1 MHREVPSWNK
11 DLKGSRRWQVTSR
24 HESGRWQS
32 TGSPQGPPTV
42 TSKGRGFQGPSG
54 WLQLC
59 SCDPRFRDCKSGFTV
74 QNWDQKW
81 LMLTPYFTK
90 KSLSFIPQTPI
101 ESCSGPDAVPGY
113 QDAGQEAGDVPL
125 CRVMHQNARW
135 REALTDGQCMRS
147 RKQRTTDRGSGLSGV
162 KERLVAPICPS
173 PVNQLLGSSS
183 RWYQEPWGLNE
194 NKRAGTQGT
203 CM

>member
-1 MHREVPSWNK
+1 MLPSLNINGVPLGQALCTRVQGIGGK
-11 DLKGSRRWQVTSR
+11 RGAGRR
-24 HESGRWQS
+24 GA
-32 TGSPQGPPTV
+32 
-42 TSKGRGFQGPSG
+42 
-54 WLQLC
+54 L
-59 SCDPRFRDCKSGFTV
+59 
-74 QNWDQKW
+74 
-81 LMLTPYFTK
+81 
-90 KSLSFIPQTPI
+90 
-101 ESCSGPDAVPGY
+101 SGPDAVPGY